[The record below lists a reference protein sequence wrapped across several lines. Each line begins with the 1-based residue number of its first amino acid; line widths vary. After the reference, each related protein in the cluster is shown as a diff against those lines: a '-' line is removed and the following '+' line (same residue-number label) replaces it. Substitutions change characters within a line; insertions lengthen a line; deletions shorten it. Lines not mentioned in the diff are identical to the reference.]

1 MALRLTF
8 TPKTEPKK
16 APERKT
22 MFLLHASCMGFHVCI
37 GDGSV
42 AGASLVL
49 GCIKPV
55 VESPGF

>member
-1 MALRLTF
+1 
-8 TPKTEPKK
+8 
-16 APERKT
+16 
-22 MFLLHASCMGFHVCI
+22 MGFHVCI

-55 VESPGF
+55 VESPGFCRSLTVSAGWRKSGSLLSGHYGVLL